1 VKLAQR
7 RAPSPWLTRWTL
19 VFFAGSAAVAA
30 SCGSG
35 SSTNPSQTSSGG
47 QASVGSGGV
56 AATAG
61 GTLSGSGGD
70 PESAGQTSGA
80 AGEAGET
87 GSAGAS
93 SGSSGS
99 AGGGSIPDAGRS
111 YPDVTFTYDAGPSTT
126 LTPDAACASSA
137 VETLPIPL
145 DMYVVLD
152 RSGSMNLPQALPVG
166 NTTPGAG
173 DCNVG
178 DATASRWCY
187 SINAL
192 DKFFGSSAAAGTQM
206 ALQFFPAGGCTTSP
220 SPLLFGCCSSGACC
234 KGALEA
240 QPDVIGTLPE
250 SRQSFVAALNAATPW
265 ADRTPIEAALRGII
279 QYTKTAAR
287 PGRQMMGLLIT
298 DGGPEGCQSSAAS
311 LAALISAHLS
321 ATGVP
326 IYIVGTQGA
335 AYSWLESLAA
345 VGGAPLHDQ
354 RCAGGVK
361 PCHFYDVGSGKP
373 AVFIEVLQQI
383 QRAAIAC
390 TFAMPT
396 TDAGLADPSEVALA
410 LTPSGSSS
418 AARVPQVTTLADCG
432 SADGFYYDDNGS
444 PNVISLCPSS
454 CDALRAGD
462 GGKVELLLGCKGS

>member
-1 VKLAQR
+1 V
-7 RAPSPWLTRWTL
+7 
-19 VFFAGSAAVAA
+19 
-30 SCGSG
+30 
-35 SSTNPSQTSSGG
+35 
-47 QASVGSGGV
+47 
-56 AATAG
+56 
-61 GTLSGSGGD
+61 
-70 PESAGQTSGA
+70 
-80 AGEAGET
+80 
-87 GSAGAS
+87 
-93 SGSSGS
+93 
-99 AGGGSIPDAGRS
+99 PDAGRI
-111 YPDVTFTYDAGPSTT
+111 YPDVTFTYDAGAVDTT

-166 NTTPGAG
+166 NTTPGGG

-240 QPDVIGTLPE
+240 APDVIGMLPE
-250 SRQSFVAALNAATPW
+250 ARPSFITALNAATPW

-287 PGRQMMGLLIT
+287 PSRQMMGLLIT
-298 DGGPEGCQSSAAS
+298 DGGPEGCQSSAAT
-311 LAALISAHLS
+311 LAALVSAHLS

-345 VGGAPLHDQ
+345 IGGAPLHDQ
-354 RCAGGVK
+354 HCAGGVK
-361 PCHFYDVGSGKP
+361 PCHFYDVGAGKP
-373 AVFIEVLQQI
+373 DVFIEVLQQI

-390 TFAMPT
+390 TFAMPS
-396 TDAGLADPSEVALA
+396 TDAGLADPNEVALA
-410 LTPSGSSS
+410 LTPSGASS
-418 AARVPQVTTLADCG
+418 AARVPHVPSVADCA
-432 SADGFYYDDNGS
+432 SAAGFFYDDNSS

>member
-1 VKLAQR
+1 M
-7 RAPSPWLTRWTL
+7 
-19 VFFAGSAAVAA
+19 AA
-30 SCGSG
+30 SCGNGGSSG
-35 SSTNPSQTSSGG
+35 SSQTSHGGKPSG
-47 QASVGSGGV
+47 GSGGV
-56 AATAG
+56 TSTTG
-61 GTLSGSGGD
+61 GTASSSGGD
-70 PESAGQTSGA
+70 PASAGQANGS

-87 GSAGAS
+87 SSAGAS
-93 SGSSGS
+93 TGG
-99 AGGGSIPDAGRS
+99 AGKGSIPDAGRI
-111 YPDVTFTYDAGPSTT
+111 YPDVTFTYDAGIIDPT
-126 LTPDAACASSA
+126 LNPDAACASSA

-192 DKFFGSSAAAGTQM
+192 DKFFGSSAAAGTRM

-240 QPDVIGTLPE
+240 QPDVIGTLPDA
-250 SRQSFVAALNAATPW
+250 RPAFAAALNAATPW
-265 ADRTPIEAALRGII
+265 ADRTPIEAALRGIV

-298 DGGPEGCQSSAAS
+298 DGGPEGCQSNAAT
-311 LAALISAHLS
+311 LAALISAHRS
-321 ATGVP
+321 ETGIP
-326 IYIVGTQGA
+326 LYIVGTQGA

-361 PCHFYDVGSGKP
+361 PCHFYDVGTGKP
-373 AVFIEVLQQI
+373 DVFIEVLQQI
-383 QRAAIAC
+383 RRAAIAC

-418 AARVPQVTTLADCG
+418 AARVPRVTTLADCA
-432 SADGFYYDDNGS
+432 SAEGFYYDDNGAPS
-444 PNVISLCPSS
+444 AISLCPSS